1 MNIEQ
6 GDGGPHICVDLGTGF
21 PILYSHGDPIHIDR
35 GPQTYVGVPVFT
47 ISMGMGGPH
56 ICVHLGM
63 GSPYLCTFGD
73 GVPKSLWLFLSLFPL
88 LTPPLLLPFTFL
100 HLLSLPIHY
109 PSPYRSAQITVVMPT
124 HANWL
129 LGPSAVQGLAATAPV
144 SSGPMVP
151 HAELRL
157 VSVT

>member
-1 MNIEQ
+1 M
-6 GDGGPHICVDLGTGF
+6 V
-21 PILYSHGDPIHIDR
+21 
-35 GPQTYVGVPVFT
+35 
-47 ISMGMGGPH
+47 
-56 ICVHLGM
+56 M
-63 GSPYLCTFGD
+63 GSERKMKPATVVVHRLVSSPTKIALVPHDLHSLPLFSTSPLLFGFSSLSSLS
-73 GVPKSLWLFLSLFPL
+73 PSLLYFFPSLWLFLSLFPL

-109 PSPYRSAQITVVMPT
+109 PFPYRSAQITVVMPT

-144 SSGPMVP
+144 SSGPMAP

-157 VSVT
+157 VSAT